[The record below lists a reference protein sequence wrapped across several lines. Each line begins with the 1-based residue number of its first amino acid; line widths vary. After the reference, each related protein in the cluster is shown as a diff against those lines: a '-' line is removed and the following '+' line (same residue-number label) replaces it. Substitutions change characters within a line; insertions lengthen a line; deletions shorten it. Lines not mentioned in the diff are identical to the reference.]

1 MNNRLSKLALYVAV
15 ALMLPVGLGSCGDML
30 DTSAEEVL
38 EYSDHYRT
46 IYDADA
52 AVIGL
57 YGKFMNLAEQ
67 VVILNE
73 LRGDMMD
80 VTTNA
85 SQYLREIN
93 NLGAISDANPY
104 ADATPFYNMIYACN
118 DVLYNL
124 NVMIGKAAMRQA
136 EYNERYSDVGALRC
150 WLYLQLAAQFR
161 TADGKIPYITQP
173 LNTLGDVEEMIAD
186 YEAQRIDPRAAS
198 DKVRLLDVDA
208 LLDSLVAFAET
219 LPHTWGY
226 SINYGNNRSN
236 QLWPYTSGTAN
247 GYENLTA
254 TDNVQPWYLYINKNA
269 LLGDLYLFRGKDA
282 EDYANAAKFYR
293 RILTHNIHGIEFNT
307 SVLNTPYRHF
317 RWATDGGTG
326 GTSSSMDNINSVYT
340 VAFVRDDANR
350 PDNST
355 FKYITWGEMFRDNPN
370 DARPHWQHL
379 WMMIYHKSYLPE
391 VPFVKLFSYKYG
403 DYMVRPSQWA
413 IDSVWGNGQYF
424 RNVNE
429 WGDARGEKTAYTY
442 ELIDG
447 EEQPIILKYVRDYE
461 TYMNTDVLSRSTV
474 YVIGRW
480 IIYRSDMIY
489 NRLGEAAARYAKF
502 VSNGTVVPVKTYPTL
517 GNTGTVSSSQY
528 YRFAMAVALYGD
540 QTYSSIFPRGDTIFP
555 EEGFAVRFVPGSSQS
570 GTGSTAMG
578 NPRHSVAQADLTLDS
593 DEHMIH
599 FLTAEERADSTLWME
614 SLILREA
621 AQNYGLEGARWFDL
635 VRVAH
640 RREKEQPGSGT
651 AFLNRT
657 LLPKFEFSTTPTTQ
671 GAFTGFSSEDDWYLL
686 IK

>member
-1 MNNRLSKLALYVAV
+1 MKNRLFKLALYVA
-15 ALMLPVGLGSCGDML
+15 AAFMLPAGLSSCGDML
-30 DTSAEEVL
+30 DTDAEEVL

-52 AVIGL
+52 AVIGV

-73 LRGDMMD
+73 LRADMMD
-80 VTTNA
+80 VTANA
-85 SQYLREIN
+85 DKYLREIN
-93 NLGAISDANPY
+93 NHVSNAQMSAENPY
-104 ADATPFYNMIYACN
+104 ADATPFYNMIYLCN

-124 NVMIGKAAMRQA
+124 NKMIDRAAMRQA
-136 EYNERYSDVGALRC
+136 EYNERYSDIGALRC
-150 WLYLQLAAQFR
+150 WLYLQIAAQFR
-161 TADGKIPYITQP
+161 TAEGKIPYITQP
-173 LNTLGDVEEMIAD
+173 LNTIGEVSEMLAD
-186 YEAQRIDPRAAS
+186 YDVLKVNPTAAS
-198 DKVRLLDVDA
+198 DKLQLLDVDA
-208 LLDSLVAFAET
+208 LLDSLVNFAES
-219 LPHTWGY
+219 LPHQWGY
-226 SINYGNNRSN
+226 SINYGDNRSN
-236 QLWPYTSGTAN
+236 QLWPYSGNTSN

-254 TDNVQPWYLYINKNA
+254 TDNIQPWYRFINKNI

-282 EDYANAAKFYR
+282 EDYALAAKYYS
-293 RILTHNIHGIEFNT
+293 RILLYNIHGNAYTT

-326 GTSSSMDNINSVYT
+326 GTSDSMSNINSVYT
-340 VAFVRDDANR
+340 VAFVRDDANK
-350 PDNST
+350 PDNFT
-355 FKYITWGEMFRDNPN
+355 FKYTTWGFMFSDNPN
-370 DARPHWQHL
+370 DARPHWQHI

-391 VPFVKLFSYKYG
+391 APFVKLFSYKWG
-403 DYMVRPSQWA
+403 DYKLRPSQWA

-424 RNVNE
+424 KNVNA
-429 WGDARGEKTAYTY
+429 WGDARGEGAAYSY

-447 EEQPIILKYVRDYE
+447 ELQPIILKYVRDYE
-461 TYMNTDVLSRSTV
+461 NYMNTDVLSRSTV
-474 YVIGRW
+474 YVMGRW
-480 IIYRSDMIY
+480 IIYRSDMVY
-489 NRLGEAAARYAKF
+489 NRLAEAAARYAGY
-502 VSNGTVVPVKTYPTL
+502 VSKGIVTPEMPYGRVYSKP
-517 GNTGTVSSSQY
+517 Y

-578 NPRHSVAQADLTLDS
+578 NPRHSVAQADLTLSS

-621 AQNYGLEGARWFDL
+621 AQNYGMEGARWFDL
-635 VRVAH
+635 VRVAR
-640 RREKEQPGSGT
+640 RREKELAGSGT
-651 AFLNRT
+651 AFLNRVI
-657 LLPKFEFSTTPTTQ
+657 LPKFEFSTTATTQ
-671 GAFTGFSSEDDWYLL
+671 GAFNGFSSQDDWYLL